1 MPGTPPALFS
11 IPPMPP
17 RARYFLLPVFCTV
30 IALLAGLWLGGHPRV
45 LPDGVRTAFVEEE
58 RALRAEVIDEIEN
71 DFIREVDVQ
80 RLQDASLKGI
90 ISSLDDRFSHYF
102 SPKEAQRFQQSV
114 EGRFEGVGMRIE
126 EVRQGLQVV
135 SVFDGSPAKRAGIR
149 QGAIVTAVNGRSI
162 AGQSAEIA
170 TARIKGRPGT
180 SVQLTLIEPSKK
192 SGRRT
197 VRVERERIEVPTVET
212 KLETVD
218 GKKLGVAELMTFSS
232 GAHGELRT
240 AIERLLAQGAQGI
253 VLDLR
258 GNGGG
263 LLQEAVLVSS
273 LFVEK
278 GVVVSTDGRNRER
291 RTFTAEGDALD
302 GNLPVTVLVDGGS
315 ASASEIVAG
324 ALRDRNRATLVG
336 TKTFGKGVFQE
347 IEPLSN
353 GGALDLT
360 VGRYYLPSG
369 ENISD
374 RGITPKIPARD
385 DPRTGRD
392 EALPVALKTL
402 AGKVR

>member
-1 MPGTPPALFS
+1 MS
-11 IPPMPP
+11 P
-17 RARYFLLPVFCTV
+17 RARHILFPLACAFV
-30 IALLAGLWLGGHPRV
+30 ALLAGLWLGGHPRV
-45 LPDGVRTAFVEEE
+45 LPDGVRTAFVEED
-58 RALRAEVIDEIEN
+58 RALRAEVMSEVEN
-71 DFIREVDVQ
+71 DFIREVDLE
-80 RLQDASLKGI
+80 RLQDASIRGM

-102 SPKEAQRFQQSV
+102 SPREARRFQQSV

-126 EVRQGLQVV
+126 EERRGLQVV

-149 QGAIVTAVNGRSI
+149 QGAIVTAVDGRSI
-162 AGQSAEIA
+162 AGESAEIA

-180 SVQLTLIEPSKK
+180 SVRLTLIEP
-192 SGRRT
+192 GGGARRT
-197 VRVERERIEVPTVET
+197 VEVERERIEIPTVEA
-212 KLETVD
+212 KLETVE
-218 GKKLGVAELMTFSS
+218 KNKLGVVALVTFSS

-240 AIERLLAQGAQGI
+240 AIERLRAQGARGI

-273 LFVEK
+273 VFIED

-302 GNLPVTVLVDGGS
+302 ARLPVTVLVDGGS

-324 ALRDRNRATLVG
+324 ALRDRARATLVG

-360 VGRYYLPSG
+360 VGSYYLPSG
-369 ENISD
+369 ENIGD
-374 RGITPKIPARD
+374 RGIVPEVPARD
-385 DPRTGRD
+385 DPRTRRD
-392 EALPVALKTL
+392 EALPVALRKL

>member
-1 MPGTPPALFS
+1 MS
-11 IPPMPP
+11 P
-17 RARYFLLPVFCTV
+17 RARHILLPLACTFV
-30 IALLAGLWLGGHPRV
+30 ALLAGLWLGGHPRI

-58 RALRAEVIDEIEN
+58 RALRAEVIDAVEN
-71 DFIREVDVQ
+71 DFIREVDVE
-80 RLQDASLKGI
+80 RLQDASLKGM

-102 SPKEAQRFQQSV
+102 SPSEAQRFQQSV

-135 SVFDGSPAKRAGIR
+135 SVFDGAPAKRAGIR
-149 QGAIVTAVNGRSI
+149 QGAIVTAVDGRSI
-162 AGQSAEIA
+162 AGESAEIA

-180 SVQLTLIEPSKK
+180 SVQLTLIEPS
-192 SGRRT
+192 GGARRT
-197 VRVERERIEVPTVET
+197 VKVERERIEVPTVEA

-218 GKKLGVAELMTFSS
+218 KKKLGVVALVTFSS
-232 GAHGELRT
+232 GAHGELGK
-240 AIERLLAQGAQGI
+240 AIERLRAQGAQGI

-273 LFVEK
+273 LFLED
-278 GVVVSTDGRNRER
+278 GVVVSTDGRSRER

-302 GNLPVTVLVDGGS
+302 PSLPVTVLVDGGS

-324 ALRDRNRATLVG
+324 ALRDRGRATLVG
-336 TKTFGKGVFQE
+336 AKTFGKGVFQE
-347 IEPLSN
+347 VEPLSN

-369 ENISD
+369 ENIGD
-374 RGITPKIPARD
+374 RGITPSVPARD

-392 EALPVALKTL
+392 EALPVALRTL

>member
-1 MPGTPPALFS
+1 M
-11 IPPMPP
+11 
-17 RARYFLLPVFCTV
+17 
-30 IALLAGLWLGGHPRV
+30 ALLAGLWLGGHPRV
-45 LPDGVRTAFVEEE
+45 LPDGVSTAFVEEE
-58 RALRAEVIDEIEN
+58 RALRAEVIHEIEN
-71 DFIREVDVQ
+71 DFIREVDVD
-80 RLQDASLKGI
+80 RLQDASLKGM
-90 ISSLDDRFSHYF
+90 ISSRDDRFSHYF
-102 SPKEAQRFQQSV
+102 SPREAQRFQQSV

-149 QGAIVTAVNGRSI
+149 QGAIVTAVDGRSI
-162 AGQSAEIA
+162 AGESAEIA
-170 TARIKGRPGT
+170 TARIKGPPGT
-180 SVQLTLIEPSKK
+180 SVQLTLIEPSRKA
-192 SGRRT
+192 RRT

-212 KLETVD
+212 KLETVG
-218 GKKLGVAELMTFSS
+218 GKKLGVAALVPFSS

-240 AIERLLAQGAQGI
+240 AIERLRDQGAKGI
-253 VLDLR
+253 VFDLR

-273 LFVEK
+273 LFIED
-278 GVVVSTDGRNRER
+278 GVVVSTDGRNREQ

-302 GNLPVTVLVDGGS
+302 GRLPVTVLVDGGS

-324 ALRDRNRATLVG
+324 ALRDRKRATLVG

-374 RGITPKIPARD
+374 RGITPEVPARD
-385 DPRTGRD
+385 DPRTRRD
-392 EALPVALKTL
+392 EALPVALRTL
-402 AGKVR
+402 AGQAR